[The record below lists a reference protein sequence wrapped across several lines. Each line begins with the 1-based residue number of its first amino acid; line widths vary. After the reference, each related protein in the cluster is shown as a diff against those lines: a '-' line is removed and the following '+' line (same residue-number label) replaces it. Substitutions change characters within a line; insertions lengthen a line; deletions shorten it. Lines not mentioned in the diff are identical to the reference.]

1 MYQRMPPNISTHHQI
16 SFLWFANLLQDFY
29 LDISLYVVFIYI
41 YLCYEI
47 SIYIY
52 MPTYVNRV
60 QQCLQAPAD
69 VELSYTFPYLTYLGT
84 LGALMRVAKI
94 HR

>member
-1 MYQRMPPNISTHHQI
+1 
-16 SFLWFANLLQDFY
+16 
-29 LDISLYVVFIYI
+29 
-41 YLCYEI
+41 
-47 SIYIY
+47 